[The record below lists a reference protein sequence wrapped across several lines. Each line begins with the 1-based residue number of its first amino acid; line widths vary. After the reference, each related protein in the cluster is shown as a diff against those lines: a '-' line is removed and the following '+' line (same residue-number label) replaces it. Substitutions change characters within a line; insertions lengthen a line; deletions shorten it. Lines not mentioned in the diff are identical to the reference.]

1 MLGSRDGLSRA
12 RSGAPSSVPEAAL
25 SREQPARVEV
35 ADPAI
40 SVPEHPHFG
49 NGNGSRRKAEV
60 ELPSVPLAPER
71 GIYQR
76 VGKRCFDAMMAAV
89 ALLLLSPVFLVI
101 AAAIRLEGSGPIF
114 YCSSRV
120 GRGARKF
127 RFYKFR
133 SMVVGADTYRDHLL
147 HQNEADGP
155 VFKIADDPRITR
167 VGRFLRRSSLD
178 ELPQF
183 WNVLIGDMSL
193 VGPRPPIPDE
203 VLNYEAW
210 QLRRL
215 SVRPGI
221 TCLWQISG
229 RSRIGFDEWMRLDME
244 YIDRQSFGLD
254 LAILA
259 RTLPAVLSGEGAY

>member
-1 MLGSRDGLSRA
+1 MPD
-12 RSGAPSSVPEAAL
+12 AAL
-25 SREQPARVEV
+25 SREQPTRVEI
-35 ADPAI
+35 ADPTTAV
-40 SVPEHPHFG
+40 SDHAHFG
-49 NGNGSRRKAEV
+49 NGNGSRRKSEV
-60 ELPSVPLAPER
+60 ELPSVALAPER

-76 VGKRCFDAMMAAV
+76 VGKRCFDAAMAAL
-89 ALLLLSPVFLVI
+89 ALLLLSPAFLVI
-101 AAAIRLEGSGPIF
+101 AVAIRLEGPGPIF

-183 WNVLIGDMSL
+183 WNVLVGDMSL

-259 RTLPAVLSGEGAY
+259 RTIPAVLSGEGAY